1 MSAADFGD
9 AAEMR
14 DPETD
19 EARPQTAIS
28 RRRALGAV
36 TAAGA
41 GLALPGIPAGIAEAA
56 TRRADVVV
64 VGAGF
69 AGMTAALDLVRR
81 GHSVVVLEARRRVGG
96 RVHNKPI
103 GGGEITEGGGTFTG
117 PTQDRLM
124 AMARRF
130 DVGMYKTYSEG
141 QNVYID
147 PNGQRSTYDGSA
159 PGTGTAPPDPLLLG
173 DITQAITRLNE
184 MAGEIDVER
193 PYAAENAEAYDRQT
207 LDSWIRSNSANPQ
220 FSELVA
226 AALRPIFGAEAREIS
241 LLYTLFYIAASGNE
255 DNPGT
260 FERNFNTQDGAQQF
274 RFRGGSGLIV
284 ERMAKK
290 LGRRIVLG
298 APVERIVQT
307 RSGVVVH
314 ARGQKVSAR
323 RAIVAIPPSL
333 AGRIDYSPAMPAERD
348 QLTQR
353 ISQGTLMKV
362 ACVYPK
368 PFWRDGG
375 ALPTEPALNGS
386 VVSCE
391 GPVNVTYDGSPP
403 DGNPGVL
410 FGFVG
415 GDEQRAFK
423 RLGKAARKRSVTE
436 LFARFLGDSRA
447 RRPRKYLETDWTEEV
462 WTRGGPVGF
471 TSPGALFALGEN
483 LRKPVGRIH
492 WAGTETSGYWVGYM
506 DGAIRSGE
514 RVAAEVSRRL

>member
-1 MSAADFGD
+1 MSF
-9 AAEMR
+9 
-14 DPETD
+14 PEDTNPT
-19 EARPQTAIS
+19 AGQPAIS
-28 RRRALGAV
+28 RRRALGAAA
-36 TAAGA
+36 AAGA
-41 GLALPGIPAGIAEAA
+41 GVALPALGGPQTVAAAE
-56 TRRADVVV
+56 RRADVVI

-130 DVGMYKTYSEG
+130 GVGMYRTYSEG

-159 PGTGTAPPDPLLLG
+159 PVTGTAPPDPVLLA

-184 MAGEIDVER
+184 MASEIDVEQ
-193 PYAAENAEAYDRQT
+193 PYAAANAEAYDRQT
-207 LDSWIRSNSANPQ
+207 LDSWIRENTVNPQ
-220 FSELVA
+220 FSDLVA

-298 APVERIVQT
+298 APVERITQT
-307 RSGVVVH
+307 RGGVVVQ
-314 ARGQKVSAR
+314 ARGVRVAAK

-368 PFWRDGG
+368 PFWREGG
-375 ALPTEPALNGS
+375 TLPTEPALNGS

-403 DGNPGVL
+403 DGSPGVL

-423 RLGKAARKRSVTE
+423 RMDKAARRKAVAE
-436 LFARFLGDSRA
+436 QFAKFVGERA

-471 TSPGALFALGEN
+471 TSPGALFALGEH

-514 RVAAEVSRRL
+514 RVAAEVARRI